1 MKPFYYHFVFMTLM
15 SVFGCRSYPDLKVVD
30 NVDLNRYVGKWYEIA
45 AFPQRFQEGCFCST
59 AEYILGKDRFIRVIN
74 RCRKWSVDGELKQVS
89 GRAYV
94 VPNSNNA
101 KLDVQFFWPFRG
113 DYWIIE
119 LAEDYSWAVVGHPN
133 RKYLW
138 ILSRTKNMEDTLYN
152 DIVLRV
158 QKKGFETSNLRRTV
172 QTCDD

>member
-1 MKPFYYHFVFMTLM
+1 LKENLIMIFTLM
-15 SVFGCRSYPDLKVVD
+15 ALFGCRSYPDLKVVD
-30 NVDLNRYVGKWYEIA
+30 YVDLQKYSGKWYEIA
-45 AFPQRFQEGCFCST
+45 SFPQRFQEGCYCST
-59 AEYILGKDRFIRVIN
+59 AEYIIGKERFIRVIN
-74 RCRKWSVDGELKQVS
+74 RCRKWSVDGDLKEVS

-119 LAEDYSWAVVGHPN
+119 LADDYSWAVVGHPN

-138 ILSRTKNMEDTLYN
+138 ILSRTPKMVDSIYEE
-152 DIVLRV
+152 IIRRV
-158 QKKGFETSNLRRTV
+158 KAKGFEPANLRLTV
-172 QTCDD
+172 QTCED

>member
-1 MKPFYYHFVFMTLM
+1 MIFTLLALL
-15 SVFGCRSYPDLKVVD
+15 GCRSYPDLKVVD
-30 NVDLNRYVGKWYEIA
+30 YVDLQKYSGKWYEIA
-45 AFPQRFQEGCFCST
+45 SFPQRFQEGCYCST
-59 AEYILGKDRFIRVIN
+59 AEYIIGKERFIRVIN
-74 RCRKWSVDGELKQVS
+74 RCRKWGVDGELREVS

-138 ILSRTKNMEDTLYN
+138 ILSRTPKMEESIYEE
-152 DIVLRV
+152 IIKRV
-158 QKKGFETSNLRRTV
+158 KEKGFEPANLRRTV
-172 QTCDD
+172 QTCND